1 MDEPTIDEIRRVRRL
16 ISAQIGNDLAGLV
29 DRYAKIER
37 QFLKP
42 AITKG
47 TRRNR
52 VRAAIAD
59 RSPHTTTACGS
70 APGGSTKLS
79 KLGPE

>member
-47 TRRNR
+47 TRRTKHCTE
-52 VRAAIAD
+52 VAD
-59 RSPHTTTACGS
+59 QRL
-70 APGGSTKLS
+70 PGGDSSAATR
-79 KLGPE
+79 